1 MNTEINKP
9 RLLFLDNMKLFFTI
23 LVIFQHVR
31 VTYGGSGVWYYIEAP
46 PADLFSLIFFIT
58 LSSIGGLFQASLMGL
73 FFLMGGYFTP
83 KSYDRK
89 GVRSFW
95 KERLLRLGIPLLLYI
110 FLVNPIL
117 IYVIYSLGIPNYGS
131 FLTPQGS
138 FLEYYLSQFQSL
150 EAFIGF
156 ITRTGPMWFL
166 YVLLI
171 FTVVYT
177 LWRQLTKID
186 LVQRRIPTEF
196 SIPKYFYLLLFAISL
211 GFVTFLI
218 RLVSPIDKFPLGIP
232 FGFFFPYLMM
242 FSVGVIAVRY
252 DWIRKMTRH
261 HVKVWAITILAAFV
275 LLYLYVFLFLG
286 FDSDLSVFLGGPT
299 LHALLFA
306 VAENVVCVG
315 MIFVLLKIF
324 YAKFNDQGKILQNLS
339 SSAFYMYLIHPLV
352 LVPVSLGFAFIPL
365 FPVIKLVIVFP
376 LTVIFCYL
384 ISHFVLEKIHLKKP
398 IRATQNS

>member
-1 MNTEINKP
+1 MNAEIKKQ
-9 RLLFLDNMKLFFTI
+9 RFIFLDTIKVLFTI

-31 VTYGGSGVWYYIEAP
+31 VTYGGSGVWYFIEAP
-46 PADLFSLIFFIT
+46 PVDTFSLIFFIT

-95 KERLLRLGIPLLLYI
+95 KERLLRLGIPLLVYI

-117 IYVIYSLGIPNYGS
+117 IYIIHALGITNYGS
-131 FLTPQGS
+131 FLTPQGT
-138 FLEYYLSQFQSL
+138 FVDYYLSQFQSL
-150 EAFIGF
+150 EAFIRF
-156 ITRTGPMWFL
+156 LTRTGPMWFL

-177 LWRQLTKID
+177 LWRQVTKVD
-186 LVQRRIPTEF
+186 LVQRLIPKEL

-211 GFVTFLI
+211 GFLTFLV
-218 RLVSPIDKFPLGIP
+218 RLFSPIDKFPLGIP
-232 FGFFFPYLMM
+232 FGFFIIYLMM

-252 DWIRKMTRH
+252 NWIKKMTRH
-261 HVKVWAITILAAFV
+261 HVKVWAITILAAFI
-275 LLYLYVFLFLG
+275 LLYLYVFFFLG
-286 FDSDLSVFLGGPT
+286 FDSDLSAFLGGPT

-306 VAENVVCVG
+306 VAENVVAMG

-324 YAKFNDQGKILQNLS
+324 YAKFNDQGKILRNLS
-339 SSAFYMYLIHPLV
+339 SSAFYMYLIHPLI

-365 FPVIKLVIVFP
+365 FPVIKLVVVFP
-376 LTVIFCYL
+376 LTVILCYL
-384 ISHFVLEKIHLKKP
+384 ISHFVLEKIHLKK
-398 IRATQNS
+398 RTRVTQNS